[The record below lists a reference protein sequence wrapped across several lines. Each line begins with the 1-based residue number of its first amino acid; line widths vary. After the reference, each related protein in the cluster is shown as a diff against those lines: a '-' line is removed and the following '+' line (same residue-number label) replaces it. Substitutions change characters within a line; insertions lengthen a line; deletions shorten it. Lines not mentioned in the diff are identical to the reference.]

1 MKMIEGGVCAAKGFR
16 AAGMHCGIRKDKSRL
31 DLALIAAD
39 RECAAAALYT
49 TNKVKSAPIYVTR
62 DNLSDGRA
70 MAVVA
75 NSGNANACVT
85 GGQDAARK
93 MCAAAAKALSIKPE
107 DVIVASTGVIGQP
120 LKVEFIEAGIPE
132 LAGKLEASAK
142 GANDAACA
150 IMTTDTFKKEAAVEF
165 EISGKTARI
174 GGMAKGSGM
183 ISPKMAT
190 MLCFITTDAAISAKM
205 LETALRDIT
214 DRTFNCVSVDG
225 DTSTNDTVAVMANG
239 MAGNDEITSEG
250 ADFDAFRAA
259 LLTVCTSL
267 CRDMAKD
274 GEGATKLIECLISH
288 APDEE
293 TARVLSKSVIN
304 SSLVKTAFFGADANW
319 GRILCALGY
328 ADAPLTVEKVKI
340 ELSSPKGTILVC
352 ENGQGVDFSEEKA
365 KEILLEN
372 EIKILIDLHDG
383 DAEGA
388 AFGCDL
394 SYEYVR
400 INGDYRT

>member
-1 MKMIEGGVCAAKGFR
+1 MKKVTGGVCAAKGFR
-16 AAGMHCGIRKDKSRL
+16 AAGMHCGIRKDKSRF

-39 RECAAAALYT
+39 KVCTAAALYT
-49 TNKVKSAPIYVTR
+49 TNKVKSAPIYVTKK
-62 DNLSDGRA
+62 NLSDGRA

-85 GGQDAARK
+85 GGEDAAER
-93 MCAAAAKALSIKPE
+93 MCAAAAKALGISAS

-120 LKVEFIEAGIPE
+120 LHVEFIESGMKE
-132 LAGKLEASAK
+132 CAGKLSADES
-142 GANDAACA
+142 GANDAAKA

-165 EISGKTARI
+165 ELDGHTARI

-190 MLCFITTDAAISAKM
+190 MLCFITTDAAISSQM

-239 MAGNDEITSEG
+239 LAGNTEIT
-250 ADFDAFRAA
+250 APTAAFDAFKAA
-259 LLTVCTSL
+259 LLSVCTSL
-267 CRDMAKD
+267 CKDMAKD
-274 GEGATKLIECLISH
+274 GEGATKLLECLITH
-288 APDEE
+288 APSEQV
-293 TARVLSKSVIN
+293 ARVLAKSVIN

-328 ADAPLTVEKVKI
+328 ADAPLKVDRVKI

-372 EIKILIDLHDG
+372 EIKVLIDLSDG
-383 DAEGA
+383 DASGE